1 MSIKKK
7 FVTAVATAGL
17 LAGLFGSAFVPSAM
31 ARGASVPEVDSSDG
45 WDDTS
50 FAFVAE
56 QYDGTNW
63 DNMSWYDGELSMGKN
78 NLGLVNAP
86 VWMSALS
93 IGSENNNSVGSN
105 GFANANDLSIGFYL
119 ENEDGNAIT
128 EADIEVTSTGKV
140 EVAIANNG
148 DTPSDNGRLNCWDND
163 LNDVFGLSDSLDNVT
178 SVMDSYYSDGYYH
191 VCVQSASKNA
201 RGDATVTIKANGVT
215 IAAIDFH
222 VVGDLHHAEISIT
235 EGYNRVAAANA
246 EQDEFFTVEL
256 YDSADQQLNTS
267 PDDGQSNYVEGG
279 YGYAQIGGSDAGD
292 APENAAG
299 NTLPFLDTN
308 NGGDQPGLKD
318 LEAGTCATADAGA
331 TYDVSMEWENYDGD
345 WITSNEVAITC
356 TGARSKAVLSG
367 ITAEYVKGE
376 ADWAASAVGEADDDG
391 VIGIY
396 GTVKDASGQL
406 LGLDATVGFT
416 VTADEV
422 GSYTDIGL
430 TVLKSKMLAG
440 GKMMLGYIIPDMG
453 TLAAKRGYTFTI
465 TDANFGTLLAQK
477 LETTLTYEA
486 VTADEVLYTLTRTRN
501 AAKTSAT
508 WTADYGLMCSSSYI
522 TFYWENSDGSKD
534 GSVSRKANA
543 DGIATFSMNR
553 RNTAIFTYAAGCAGF
568 AASTDQVKARFR

>member
-50 FAFVAE
+50 YAFYEAS
-56 QYDGTNW
+56 GPNW
-63 DNMSWYDGELSMGKN
+63 WNNNWYDGELSQGKN

-93 IGSENNNSVGSN
+93 IGAENNDSVGSN
-105 GFANANDLSIGFYL
+105 DFADANDLSIGFYL

-140 EVAIANNG
+140 EVAIANTG

-178 SVMDSYYSDGYYH
+178 SVMDSYYSYGYYH

-267 PDDGQSNYVEGG
+267 PDDGQSNDVEGG
-279 YGYAQIGGSDAGD
+279 Y
-292 APENAAG
+292 
-299 NTLPFLDTN
+299 
-308 NGGDQPGLKD
+308 
-318 LEAGTCATADAGA
+318 AGTCATADAGA

-553 RNTAIFTYAAGCAGF
+553 RNTAIFTYAGGCAGF

>member
-1 MSIKKK
+1 
-7 FVTAVATAGL
+7 
-17 LAGLFGSAFVPSAM
+17 M
-31 ARGASVPEVDSSDG
+31 ARGASVPVVDHSDD

-50 FAFVAE
+50 YAYYESSEFW
-56 QYDGTNW
+56 YDTNW
-63 DNMSWYDGELSMGKN
+63 YLGELSRGKN

-93 IGSENNNSVGSN
+93 TGSEHNNSFGSN

-148 DTPSDNGRLNCWDND
+148 DAASDNGRLNCWDNE

-178 SVMDSYYSDGYYH
+178 SVNSGDDYYNDGYYH

-246 EQDEFFTVEL
+246 EQDDFFTVEL
-256 YDSADQQLNTS
+256 YDSADQQLNTGLN
-267 PDDGQSNYVEGG
+267 DHQYNWVETV
-279 YGYAQIGGSDAGD
+279 YGWAQIGGSDAGD

-299 NTLPFLDTN
+299 DTIPFLQSDW
-308 NGGDQPGLKD
+308 GDQPGVKD
-318 LEAGTCATADAGA
+318 LEASTCATADAGA
-331 TYDVSMEWENYDGD
+331 TYNVSMEWENYDGD
-345 WITSNEVAITC
+345 WITSNDVAITC

-396 GTVKDASGQL
+396 GTVKDSSGQL

-416 VTADEV
+416 VTADEI
-422 GSYTDIGL
+422 GNYSDIGL

-568 AASTDQVKARFR
+568 PATTDQVKARFR